1 MQFFQSFSLRLHI
14 KYLITITS
22 SRIIELQKEIT
33 KTIATSK
40 EADSSKEKLKAEVSK
55 LKSNQSVLEKKII
68 SKDER

>member
-1 MQFFQSFSLRLHI
+1 MQFFQSFSLRLHC

-22 SRIIELQKEIT
+22 SRIIELQKEIN

>member
-1 MQFFQSFSLRLHI
+1 MQFFQSFSLRLHC
-14 KYLITITS
+14 KYFITITS
-22 SRIIELQKEIT
+22 SRIIELHKEIN

>member
-1 MQFFQSFSLRLHI
+1 MQFFQSFSLRLHC
-14 KYLITITS
+14 KYFITITS
-22 SRIIELQKEIT
+22 SRIIELQKEIN